1 MKQENIAEP
10 PEEKLSTNSTTGI
23 FPSQTDKQPQI
34 TRKTLTANCPADL
47 GLQRI
52 YTHTHT
58 RPINRGKI
66 NRIRRRRCSFMPDP
80 IMVFLRVQ
88 KTESDMILAEKR
100 MK

>member
-47 GLQRI
+47 GLQR
-52 YTHTHT
+52 
-58 RPINRGKI
+58 PINRGKI

-88 KTESDMILAEKR
+88 KTE
-100 MK
+100 